1 VMVTWSGKQ
10 GEMKKA
16 FPPKVTTQVGNSM
29 VIVVTV
35 GKGVGTRI
43 VGPSVTVGPGG
54 VDTGMVKFPS
64 AGVNSG
70 QGVDT
75 GILGPSVTVILPSM
89 GMVGPEASSESQ
101 ASPSGTIKSTTS
113 RTSNNFLMATSPQK
127 ISVRGL

>member
-1 VMVTWSGKQ
+1 
-10 GEMKKA
+10 MKKA
-16 FPPKVTTQVGNSM
+16 FPPKVTTQVGSSM
-29 VIVVTV
+29 VLVVTV

-75 GILGPSVTVILPSM
+75 GILGPSVTVILP
-89 GMVGPEASSESQ
+89 MVGPEASSESQ

-113 RTSNNFLMATSPQK
+113 STSNNFLMATSSLDT
-127 ISVRGL
+127 IRGLKNYPKGLLTKYF